1 MDMLTEE
8 EKGFISYWEQ
18 NRNKKKR
25 LIWQLAAGLPL
36 SALLSGGI
44 FITYFSDWYTR
55 AVMLINWDSSGVL
68 VVLAGLILI
77 VVFVVVFSSHH
88 RWDMNEQRYREL
100 LSRRDE
106 S

>member
-1 MDMLTEE
+1 MYTEE

-25 LIWQLAAGLPL
+25 LVWQLAAGLPL
-36 SALLSGGI
+36 AALLSGGI
-44 FITYFSDWYTR
+44 FITYFSGWYTR
-55 AVMLINWDSSGVL
+55 AVMIINLNSSGVL
-68 VVLAGLILI
+68 VVLAGLILT
-77 VVFVVVFSSHH
+77 VVFVVVFSAHH

-100 LSRRDE
+100 LSRKDK

>member
-1 MDMLTEE
+1 MLTEE
-8 EKGFISYWEQ
+8 EKGFIGYWEQ

-36 SALLSGGI
+36 AALLSGGI

-55 AVMLINWDSSGVL
+55 AVMLISMNTSGVF

-77 VVFVVVFSSHH
+77 VVFVVVFSSRH
-88 RWDMNEQRYREL
+88 RWEMNEQRYLEL
-100 LSRRDE
+100 LNRKDE